1 MLEIHNPDN
10 SPVASDRSTK
20 NETTKM
26 KLVIRKKDEILF
38 DPPSPVFSSKNAK
51 RAEMDTNDFNE
62 IEIENL
68 EREAET
74 CKNPIVYEAF
84 SCEHATTG
92 QANAELQCALGKK
105 IKVEQTIQSYDA
117 TTVNFSNI
125 EDKSEILTD
134 WDSVSQSVISDGVL
148 LIHDDGTYADGY
160 SDFVVN
166 KKTRQ
171 TKISWAEMRKKTF
184 SRVSR
189 SAKIDK
195 NPTANQ
201 TVPRKHTSS
210 LVLDLED
217 DLDNDFECLDLLRQ
231 CKK

>member
-10 SPVASDRSTK
+10 SPVASDRSTQ

-68 EREAET
+68 KREAET

-105 IKVEQTIQSYDA
+105 IKVEQTIQSYDTA

-171 TKISWAEMRKKTF
+171 TKLSWAEMRKKNLQSRLTF
-184 SRVSR
+184 S
-189 SAKIDK
+189 K
-195 NPTANQ
+195 N
-201 TVPRKHTSS
+201 
-210 LVLDLED
+210 
-217 DLDNDFECLDLLRQ
+217 
-231 CKK
+231 